1 MSQASTRVV
10 PLEPDSELASLH
22 LMMQLLQNVDVGL
35 ILINEQHQ
43 VQMWNNF
50 MENHSAIRTSDA
62 RGSNLFELFPELP
75 VGWLKSK
82 IDSVFKL
89 NSRAYS
95 TWEQQPRLFNFKSN
109 RPLTGNAEYMYQNVT
124 LIPLTGTNKKVSQVC
139 ILVYDVTDIATHKL
153 ELEAANATFEK
164 LSRTDRLTGLY
175 NRGHWEERLVDEFRR
190 CKRSG
195 RVSSL
200 LMFDIDHFKK
210 INDGF
215 GHQAGDTVIRALADL
230 LLQTQRKTDVSGRY
244 GGEEFVSILPDTTI
258 SQALVF
264 AERLRLRLAATV
276 VDCQGQPLQVTVSI
290 GISQYDGMLASHRQ
304 WLAQV
309 DQTMYQSKHNGRNQT
324 TCYVHE

>member
-1 MSQASTRVV
+1 MSPAPNKAVA
-10 PLEPDSELASLH
+10 LEPDSELTSLH

-35 ILINEQHQ
+35 ILIDEQHA

-62 RGSNLFELFPELP
+62 RGSNLFDLFPELP
-75 VGWLKSK
+75 ASWLKKK

-109 RPLTGNAEYMYQNVT
+109 RPLTGKAEYMYQNVT
-124 LIPLTGTNKKVSQVC
+124 LIPLTSINKKVSQVC

-153 ELEAANATFEK
+153 ELEAANAALEK

-190 CKRSG
+190 CKRTG

-210 INDGF
+210 INDSS
-215 GHQAGDTVIRALADL
+215 GHQAGDAVIRALAEL
-230 LLQTQRKTDVSGRY
+230 LLQTQRETDVSGRY
-244 GGEEFVSILPDTTI
+244 GGEEFVTILPDTTI

-264 AERLRLRLAATV
+264 AERLRLRLAAAV
-276 VDCQGQPLQVTVSI
+276 VDCQGQPLQFTVSI
-290 GISQYDGMLASHRQ
+290 GISQYDEMLENHAQ
-304 WLAQV
+304 WLLQV
-309 DQTMYQSKHNGRNQT
+309 DKAMYQSKRNGRNQT
-324 TCYVHE
+324 TCHATE